1 MSFVKGGLKLKG
13 KGDLSKTAVNKPS
26 TLLEKRPQTDP
37 SNNELEPKV
46 DKKIKPSVA
55 LAPAEKPK
63 EESKIDFLYDDK
75 KLVKEAE
82 KQSYK
87 TDYEK
92 RIFLQK
98 QQKLK
103 EKIEQKLLTSHR

>member
-13 KGDLSKTAVNKPS
+13 KGDVTKQAKPA

-37 SNNELEPKV
+37 AENELEPKV
-46 DKKIKPSVA
+46 DKKVKPSVA
-55 LAPAEKPK
+55 QPPEKPK
-63 EESKIDFLYDDK
+63 EESKVDVLYDDK
-75 KLVKEAE
+75 KLVQEAE
-82 KQSYK
+82 KQSFK
-87 TDYEK
+87 TDYQK

-103 EKIEQKLLTSHR
+103 EKIDQKLLTSHR